1 MSTVLSMHEHT
12 SLDDLTATPHARPFD
27 AGEPHVVRLALA
39 AGERVPEHTHPERQI
54 VLFLREGRLEVDL
67 AGETHTLDEGD
78 VVRFDGR
85 KEVSPH
91 ALEDSE
97 ALLVLARRA
106 G

>member
-1 MSTVLSMHEHT
+1 MPEHA
-12 SLDDLTATPHARPFD
+12 SLDDLTATPQARPFD
-27 AGEPHVVRLALA
+27 SGEPHVVRLALS
-39 AGERVPEHTHPERQI
+39 AGERVPEHTHPERRI

-67 AGETHTLDEGD
+67 DGETHTLEDGD

-85 KEVSPH
+85 TDVSPH

-106 G
+106 E